1 MCVYIERDT
10 LVPSKP
16 SLTSHKTCQ
25 GVQNRSIKASQSQ
38 CPWAQGIFMW
48 RTFLP
53 CDGAS
58 LHLVK
63 LMPWGEIWG
72 RSHIQIFTKIMSPD
86 FSCTHRQQL
95 SQGWR
100 ISLLHLGLQGV
111 SYSFCKVKST
121 DTSFPKFLLLVKSY
135 FCWLR
140 RAFDL
145 SEQQVLSRRKFISRL
160 ASPLLHKD
168 HFSVKNRW
176 SMVKNKNTM
185 ETGPFQ
191 AGNHENSAE
200 WSCSN
205 VASYSDIRQERHN
218 TKLQCDAAR

>member
-140 RAFDL
+140 RAFFPEESLYLDWL
-145 SEQQVLSRRKFISRL
+145 VHYYTKITFLLRIGGAWLKTKTQWKLVLF
-160 ASPLLHKD
+160 
-168 HFSVKNRW
+168 
-176 SMVKNKNTM
+176 
-185 ETGPFQ
+185 
-191 AGNHENSAE
+191 
-200 WSCSN
+200 
-205 VASYSDIRQERHN
+205 RQEIMKIQQSEVAQMWLRTVTSDRKGTTQSCN
-218 TKLQCDAAR
+218 VMLPGNC